1 MLNGNTQ
8 KVHFHSEPK
17 DSKVTKKFYGKYKM
31 TSSSEDQISGN
42 SLYLENIHEWW
53 QAQNGPSWK
62 KKATETIKIISK
74 KQGNAHK
81 TELIIKQVLLESH
94 KPITPLP
101 GPSSFTCRGHRLGAG
116 LTHEFCSCTVC
127 RNRAAPKALDSIKT
141 NRLNK
146 VFNQLMRRSTHTQS
160 EVGTQRLIRFKPY
173 NEFSIFS
180 KMGLQ

>member
-62 KKATETIKIISK
+62 KK
-74 KQGNAHK
+74 
-81 TELIIKQVLLESH
+81 
-94 KPITPLP
+94 KPQKL
-101 GPSSFTCRGHRLGAG
+101 
-116 LTHEFCSCTVC
+116 
-127 RNRAAPKALDSIKT
+127 
-141 NRLNK
+141 
-146 VFNQLMRRSTHTQS
+146 
-160 EVGTQRLIRFKPY
+160 
-173 NEFSIFS
+173 
-180 KMGLQ
+180 